1 MIKKEIPKRSANKA
15 AAPRRAFCS
24 ILPLWL
30 ILGGRAMLIIPTIA
44 TALVLD
50 SACLIAFLLLLR
62 PRRAMGRTPDVGNI
76 WRRTV
81 LPVFL
86 ADILSTLVSVGF
98 YLLSLRAV
106 SALFRV
112 DADYLHA
119 TAAGRPFTDL
129 FTLLPA
135 VLATLLCIGVMY
147 SLCRRLIFAD
157 RYRYPRAA
165 ALSLLL
171 ALGTAPYSLL
181 IPQML
186 SSFA

>member
-1 MIKKEIPKRSANKA
+1 MTKKEIRKSLATKA
-15 AAPRRAFCS
+15 AAPRRLFCG

-50 SACLIAFLLLLR
+50 GALLIAFLLLLR
-62 PRRAMGRTPDVGNI
+62 PRRAMVRMPDVGNI

-81 LPVFL
+81 LAVCL
-86 ADILSTLVSVGF
+86 ADLLSTLVGVGF
-98 YLLSLRAV
+98 YLLSLRAA
-106 SALFRV
+106 SAVFRI

-119 TAAGRPFTDL
+119 TAATRPFTDL

-147 SLCRRLIFAD
+147 ILCRRLIFAD

-181 IPQML
+181 VPQML
-186 SSFA
+186 SPFA